1 MVPEL
6 RVTVAALLAVLVPV
20 ALSCQ
25 YQVTPEG
32 ALPLVR
38 LVLPQLLFTEGAEGV
53 PGKGVSE

>member
-1 MVPEL
+1 M
-6 RVTVAALLAVLVPV
+6 TVAALLAVLVPV

-53 PGKGVSE
+53 PGSGVSE